1 MRIKQTIQGFLSFI
15 TPVIAGLFL
24 AGIST
29 SCDRTRNDKGYEY
42 FPDMAHSLAYETYS
56 PNKNYKDGKTQQLPV
71 AGTINRE
78 IAPYPFP
85 ATDSGRAMAGRVL
98 KNPFSPTQENIDAG
112 KAKYEVFCMNCHGE
126 KGDGQ
131 GYLFVSKR
139 FSVPPS
145 SYLSDKVM
153 KLPEGEIYHVIT
165 NGFNTMGPHGSLV
178 KPDDR
183 WKIILYIQKVLQKKP

>member
-1 MRIKQTIQGFLSFI
+1 MSIKKTIHVIVSVI
-15 TPVIAGLFL
+15 TPVITGLLLAGL
-24 AGIST
+24 GT

-56 PNKNYKDGKTQQLPV
+56 PNKNFKNGVTQQPPP

-85 ATDSGRAMAGRVL
+85 ATDSGRALAARSL
-98 KNPFSPTQENIDAG
+98 KNPFEPTQENLEAG

-126 KGDGQ
+126 KGDGK
-131 GYLFVSKR
+131 GWLFVSKR
-139 FSVPPS
+139 YAVPPS

-153 KLPEGEIYHVIT
+153 KMPEGEIYHVIT
-165 NGFNTMGPHGSLV
+165 SGFNTMGAHGSLV
-178 KPDDR
+178 RPDDR
-183 WKIILYIQKVLQKKP
+183 WKIILYVQKVLQQKP